1 MYQRLLVPLDGSA
14 TAALALDE
22 AAQLAR
28 LAGAT
33 VVLLHV
39 VDAMDHVTGFEP
51 PLVHIQEVRPTFLRN
66 GQALLDAARQ
76 TLEAQGVT
84 AETVLLESQ
93 GERVSQLIADQAS
106 QAGCDLIVLG
116 THGRR
121 GVNRLLL
128 GSDAEQVARIAA
140 MPVMLVR
147 PRGQER
153 PPPARHR
160 RKDEPRGR
168 AAPRLG
174 SAVVFVR
181 LRQFHPRW
189 HLGPAAPHAHHR
201 CRVLGARREGLRI
214 PGIGHPGKRPD
225 RAHVAFDA
233 VPAAIRVIEA
243 VDTPLQA
250 LHPSTPA
257 QPMHGDAEGVDRA
270 FATQELATVQVHAE
284 FAAVAAAAQVMGGQR
299 ADRIS
304 ARQQCSHAH
313 HRGQGAPRR
322 PPP

>member
-14 TAALALDE
+14 TAALALGE

-147 PRGQER
+147 PRG
-153 PPPARHR
+153 A
-160 RKDEPRGR
+160 
-168 AAPRLG
+168 
-174 SAVVFVR
+174 
-181 LRQFHPRW
+181 
-189 HLGPAAPHAHHR
+189 
-201 CRVLGARREGLRI
+201 
-214 PGIGHPGKRPD
+214 
-225 RAHVAFDA
+225 
-233 VPAAIRVIEA
+233 
-243 VDTPLQA
+243 
-250 LHPSTPA
+250 
-257 QPMHGDAEGVDRA
+257 
-270 FATQELATVQVHAE
+270 
-284 FAAVAAAAQVMGGQR
+284 
-299 ADRIS
+299 
-304 ARQQCSHAH
+304 
-313 HRGQGAPRR
+313 GAPATRTT
-322 PPP
+322 PTQG